1 VKNIRLIV
9 SSLAAVTAV
18 TATAFT
24 ATGGAAQA
32 ASAQAASAQT
42 RSAHS
47 AHSAHNV
54 NWGNVTIPGQ
64 LCKVNGPIKLHSGR
78 AFVRH
83 SGFGM
88 ALDVLTTT
96 VTRGNLGRGLPVTAL
111 QVWCDNTG
119 GTADGQLAE
128 GIMVFDSP
136 GGHPHLL
143 GTLTP
148 KLKGNPMVHIPFIA
162 VNHIETTGHVAVTEF
177 FYTPANATC
186 CPSGR
191 ATTVW
196 KWTGRTFVPG
206 RTHITSK

>member
-1 VKNIRLIV
+1 MKKNIKLIV
-9 SSLAAVTAV
+9 SSLAAVTAL
-18 TATAFT
+18 TATALT
-24 ATGGAAQA
+24 TTGSAAQA
-32 ASAQAASAQT
+32 APARTSG
-42 RSAHS
+42 
-47 AHSAHNV
+47 V
-54 NWGNVTIPGQ
+54 NWSDVTIPGQ
-64 LCKVNGPIKLHSGR
+64 LCKVSGPIELHNGK

-88 ALDVLTTT
+88 ALDVLMTN
-96 VTRGNLGRGLPVTAL
+96 VTRGSLGHGLQVAAL

-128 GIMVFDSP
+128 GILVFDSP

-148 KLKGNPMVHIPFIA
+148 QLKGNPMLHIPFIV
-162 VNHIETTGHVAVTEF
+162 VNHIESTGHVAITEF
-177 FYTPANATC
+177 FYDSANPTC

-191 ATTVW
+191 ASTLW
-196 KWTGRTFVPG
+196 KWTGRSFIPG

>member
-1 VKNIRLIV
+1 MKKNIKLIV
-9 SSLAAVTAV
+9 SSLAAVTAL
-18 TATAFT
+18 TATALT
-24 ATGGAAQA
+24 TTGSAAQA
-32 ASAQAASAQT
+32 APAGTSS
-42 RSAHS
+42 
-47 AHSAHNV
+47 V
-54 NWGNVTIPGQ
+54 NWSDVTIPGQ
-64 LCKVNGPIKLHSGR
+64 LCKVSGPIKLHNGK

-88 ALDVLTTT
+88 ALDVLMTS
-96 VTRGNLGRGLPVTAL
+96 VTRGNLGHGLQVAAL

-128 GIMVFDSP
+128 GILVFDSP

-148 KLKGNPMVHIPFIA
+148 QLKGNPMLHIPFIA
-162 VNHIETTGHVAVTEF
+162 VNHIESTGHVAITEF
-177 FYTPANATC
+177 FYNSANPTC

-191 ATTVW
+191 ATTLW
-196 KWTGRTFVPG
+196 KWTGRSFIPG

>member
-9 SSLAAVTAV
+9 SSLAVVTAL

-32 ASAQAASAQT
+32 ASAQT

-47 AHSAHNV
+47 V
-54 NWGNVTIPGQ
+54 NWGDVTIPGQ
-64 LCKVNGPIKLHSGR
+64 LCKVNGLIKLHNGR

-88 ALDVLTTT
+88 ALDVLMLN
-96 VTRGNLGRGLPVTAL
+96 VTRGNLGHGLQVAAL

-119 GTADGQLAE
+119 GTADGELAE
-128 GIMVFDSP
+128 GIFVFDSP
-136 GGHPHLL
+136 GGRPHLL

-148 KLKGNPMVHIPFIA
+148 QLKGNPTLHIPFIV
-162 VNHIETTGHVAVTEF
+162 VNHIETTGHIAVTEF

-196 KWTGRTFVPG
+196 KWTGRTFIPG
-206 RTHITSK
+206 RTKITSR